1 MNIAKKL
8 IAFAAEN
15 NYEADPQPMPTVGST
30 GYMDMWRDGSYR
42 SGTIGKDMYGRLYLI
57 SRPIVFTVDGEEPVT
72 SRVCIFQRYA
82 AEKSNN
88 PHVRNCTALYTSDKD
103 GNLVVEVDDN
113 QGDTSLGIFVQTS
126 ERGIADALF
135 RSVEITEERIDG
147 VLGLL
152 TQDTIH
158 LTRQGILGT
167 PRLPATNDVR
177 ECACC

>member
-8 IAFAAEN
+8 LSFAAEN
-15 NYEADPQPMPTVGST
+15 NYEVDPQPSPTVGST
-30 GYMDMWRDGSYR
+30 GYMDMWRDGTYV
-42 SGTIGKDMYGRLYLI
+42 SGSIGKDMYGRLYMI
-57 SRPIVFTVDGEEPVT
+57 SRPIVFTVDGEEPTT

-82 AEKSNN
+82 AEKSSN
-88 PHVRNCTALYTSDKD
+88 PHVRNCTALYHQDKD

-113 QGDTSLGIFVQTS
+113 QSNTSLGIFVQTS

-135 RSVEITEERIDG
+135 SSVEITEERIDG
-147 VLGLL
+147 VLSLL

-158 LTRQGILGT
+158 LTRQGRLGI
-167 PRLPATNDVR
+167 PRLPQTSNAR